1 LWQVYLTYSVVLWVW
16 SSTPNV
22 GLISVAQKF
31 PSFSLNNEPLQFVQE
46 FKGHILSNTQLDDA
60 DIARERKNLFY
71 RCNVLIRRFYDCSVA
86 VKQRLFK
93 SFCLCFYDVAL
104 WSNFTAF
111 SYNKLK
117 SAYVKCCKI
126 FFGYNKYYSVTVMNL
141 IYLILTLW
149 SGRTMSEENVL
160 NEMS

>member
-1 LWQVYLTYSVVLWVW
+1 MY
-16 SSTPNV
+16 
-22 GLISVAQKF
+22 GLQPKCRSNIVAQKF
-31 PSFSLNNEPLQFVQE
+31 PSFTINNEPLQFIQE
-46 FKGHILSNTQLDDA
+46 FKGHILSNIQLDDA

-71 RCNVLIRRFYDCSVA
+71 RCNMLIRRFYNCSVA

-117 SAYVKCCKI
+117 STYVKCCKI
-126 FFGYNKYYSVTVMNL
+126 FCGYNKYYSVTAMLHELDFSDFNTVIGSHQHAL
-141 IYLILTLW
+141 HRQI
-149 SGRTMSEENVL
+149 
-160 NEMS
+160 